1 MLDASYSNYHTD
13 VQQSYVTQ
21 PVSLYP
27 QLPPV
32 NGISYLSHPSSG
44 KKPVPKSRHGH
55 RTRHK
60 KRKEIKD
67 IEFTQGKKEDNIK
80 C

>member
-1 MLDASYSNYHTD
+1 MLPTPITALTYSSPTLLSPSLFILSFLQSIELATCHT
-13 VQQSYVTQ
+13 QAQE
-21 PVSLYP
+21 
-27 QLPPV
+27 
-32 NGISYLSHPSSG
+32 
-44 KKPVPKSRHGH
+44 KPVPKTRHAH